1 MEVIVMLDIREE
13 ISQFVENN
21 FIDEKWYELYHP
33 ADIAEALEELEP
45 EILHS
50 FVALM
55 DLENLARIIEL
66 ADEDLQLEIINKLS
80 LEDAIEIFSYMS
92 TDNTIDI
99 LGNLSIDKRKS
110 LLKEM
115 KQGEAN
121 ELRKLLGYDA
131 ESAGGIMTTEYI
143 ILKEEL
149 SKKEAL
155 TKIAEIGPRTEII
168 DIIYINNNKDELVG
182 TVDLRELLNVSDEI
196 SLAEIMDENLI
207 AVTPD
212 VDQEEVAYLVAKYD
226 LTAIPVINKNK
237 KMIGIITVD
246 DIIDVIEEEHTE
258 DMLRLA
264 GVHEEESI
272 NSPLG

>member
-1 MEVIVMLDIREE
+1 MSNIREE
-13 ISQFVENN
+13 ILEFIENN
-21 FIDEKWYELYHP
+21 AIEEKWFDFTHP

-80 LEDAIEIFSYMS
+80 LEEIIEIFSYMS
-92 TDNTIDI
+92 TDNIIDI

-121 ELRKLLGYDA
+121 ILRKLLGYDR
-131 ESAGGIMTTEYI
+131 ESAGGLMTTEYI

-149 SKKEAL
+149 SKKDAL
-155 TKIAEIGPRTEII
+155 RKIAEIGPRTEII

-212 VDQEEVAYLVAKYD
+212 VDQ
-226 LTAIPVINKNK
+226 
-237 KMIGIITVD
+237 
-246 DIIDVIEEEHTE
+246 
-258 DMLRLA
+258 
-264 GVHEEESI
+264 
-272 NSPLG
+272 